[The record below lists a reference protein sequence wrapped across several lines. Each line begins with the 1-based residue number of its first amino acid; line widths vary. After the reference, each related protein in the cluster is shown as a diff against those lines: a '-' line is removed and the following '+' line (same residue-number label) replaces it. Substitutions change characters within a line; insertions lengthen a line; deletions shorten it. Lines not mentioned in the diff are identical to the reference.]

1 MKMKPKKTA
10 CDRLWNHSNPAALK
24 FVVSKM
30 LTKNS
35 IEFKN
40 IDQTGASPL
49 AKEHFRCKRNFH

>member
-35 IEFKN
+35 IEIQKY
-40 IDQTGASPL
+40 
-49 AKEHFRCKRNFH
+49 